1 MTQTILEKPTINR
14 GLVEP
19 FKRVGVHSQLT
30 NIYHITYAPETKEVD
45 LFFWGCNFECRGCY
59 RKKNICSLMLEE
71 NLGVP
76 NEEPGEYA
84 QPPERFLS
92 FGEVMRALETLE
104 VKHVLAEGFEPSI
117 DPLYPQLAEAFHR
130 KFGTYNTLLTNAYQ
144 LPVLEHTDAVVVSIK
159 CINDSL
165 HLHYTGKSNKR
176 VLENFR
182 RLYQSGM
189 KLVVESVY
197 IPDYIDIDETE
208 RIARFIAGV
217 DKNIPYII
225 LPYIKAN
232 GNDWRRPVPEE
243 MERAASTARRHLNNA
258 RCFRGDEK
266 VLYNTN
272 RIV

>member
-1 MTQTILEKPTINR
+1 MSQTILEKPTINKS
-14 GLVEP
+14 LVEP
-19 FKRVGVHSQLT
+19 FQSGDVRSQLN

-59 RKKNICSLMLEE
+59 RKKNIYSLMLEE

-84 QPPERFLS
+84 RPPERFLS
-92 FGEVMRALETLE
+92 IGEVMRALENLE

-117 DPLYPQLAEAFHR
+117 DPLYPKLVEAFHR

-176 VLENFR
+176 VFENFR

-243 MERAASTARRHLNNA
+243 MERAASIAKRHLNNV
-258 RCFRGDEK
+258 RCFLGDEK

-272 RIV
+272 RIA